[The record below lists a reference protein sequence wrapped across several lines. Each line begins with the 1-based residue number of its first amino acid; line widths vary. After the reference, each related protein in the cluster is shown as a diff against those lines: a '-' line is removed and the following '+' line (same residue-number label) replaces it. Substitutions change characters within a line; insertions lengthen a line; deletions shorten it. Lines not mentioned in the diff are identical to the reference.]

1 EDLALLKIDT
11 EQALPVLSLGD
22 SDSIRV
28 GELAVVFGYPFGRE
42 SSMSLGIIS
51 RAGRTYQ
58 DSAGY
63 ELIQTD
69 AGAYAGGSGGP
80 PLNPQGRVIR
90 FVTNAAGARSV
101 GFGNP
106 N

>member
-1 EDLALLKIDT
+1 AKHMASESQVELALLKIDT
-11 EQALPVLSLGD
+11 ERALPVLTLGD

-69 AGAYAGGSGGP
+69 AGAYAGGSGGRFF
-80 PLNPQGRVIR
+80 NPRSNFI
-90 FVTNAAGARSV
+90 AR
-101 GFGNP
+101 
-106 N
+106 